1 MSNAERGQTPCYF
14 NSELIYTPL
23 EENQR
28 RLGFSSTQLFTRN
41 GRSSTS
47 LFTAE
52 KTTDEKREAA
62 EPQRQRQSGRTVTVV
77 AETKKK
83 TLCVQLGRSHCMLPI
98 KSNTGFNQLSNPA
111 AISSCNFLMAIF
123 PCSMPSLRLLH
134 AWKKKLTCVHTPS
147 QAQLR

>member
-1 MSNAERGQTPCYF
+1 VRSDQFFEITVSYILIEYSTSGAVKFQQIHLPNKKNEEWDRSETNTPLNYQNTNHESTHTKIMSNAERGQTPCYF

-83 TLCVQLGRSHCMLPI
+83 R
-98 KSNTGFNQLSNPA
+98 FA
-111 AISSCNFLMAIF
+111 SS
-123 PCSMPSLRLLH
+123 
-134 AWKKKLTCVHTPS
+134 
-147 QAQLR
+147 